1 MLSSQVHR
9 YRCAQCWGPVVL
21 KCVEGE
27 WTVVCPK
34 DCSPG
39 GFVSENY
46 VNYRQMNDAIDTAKV
61 AANYPDLNPHKPKPE
76 NAGRA
81 AEALFGQEE

>member
-21 KCVEGE
+21 KCIKGE

-34 DCSPG
+34 GCSPG

-46 VNYRQMNDAIDTAKV
+46 VEHRRSTDGVDAGKV
-61 AANYPDLNPHKPKPE
+61 AANYPDLNPHKMTPE
-76 NAGRA
+76 ESRRA
-81 AEALFGQEE
+81 ASALFGTEE